1 MTLPLLST
9 WPAVADAEPP
19 RPLRLCA
26 LDLSLQS
33 TGTAATHTPDGRT
46 GLTVTTIRTRTD
58 GDQRI
63 DEILTGVAHVTR
75 FMPQLVLIE
84 RLPNYTGHGSV
95 PYELAELHGNVK
107 RLLYTFGIPYLMIW
121 PPHLKIYATGKGDG
135 RGIESKRAVLRAMQT
150 RYAVYVE
157 TFDEADALAMLTLA
171 LHAYGQPVADVPDTH
186 HRAVGKVTWPDL
198 PELARGAHL
207 TPRADLPPVEAAM
220 RSPRPAASG
229 SVPTPATRKVATTD
243 E

>member
-9 WPAVADAEPP
+9 WPAVADVDPP

-33 TGTAATHTPDGRT
+33 TGTAATHTPDGHP
-46 GLTVTTIRTRTD
+46 GLTTSTIRPRTD
-58 GDQRI
+58 GHQRLQDI
-63 DEILTGVAHVTR
+63 VTGVAHLTR

-84 RLPNYTGHGSV
+84 RLPLQYKHGNTTAR
-95 PYELAELHGNVK
+95 LAELHALVK
-107 RLLYTFGIPYLMIW
+107 QWLWTMGLPYLLIN
-121 PPHLKIYATGKGDG
+121 PGHLKIYATGRGDAP
-135 RGIESKRAVLRAMQT
+135 KDAVLRAMQH
-150 RYAVYVE
+150 RYPVYVE
-157 TFDEADALAMLTLA
+157 DDNQADALAMLTLA